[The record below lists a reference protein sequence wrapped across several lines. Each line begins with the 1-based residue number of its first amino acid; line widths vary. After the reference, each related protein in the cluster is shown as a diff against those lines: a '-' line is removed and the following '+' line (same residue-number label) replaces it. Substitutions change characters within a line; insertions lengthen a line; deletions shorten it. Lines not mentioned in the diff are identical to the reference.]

1 MNRFG
6 LLLPLMLLAG
16 CVSKYAEV
24 RIESVL
30 LGYGVSPKQASCMAD
45 DLSQKLTID
54 QLRKL
59 SRLASEAKKGLRNRP
74 LRDLVNLAGQVGDQD
89 MVVKV
94 ARATVGCAVRG

>member
-24 RIESVL
+24 RIESAL

-54 QLRKL
+54 QLRK
-59 SRLASEAKKGLRNRP
+59 
-74 LRDLVNLAGQVGDQD
+74 
-89 MVVKV
+89 
-94 ARATVGCAVRG
+94 TH

>member
-30 LGYGVSPKQASCMAD
+30 LGYGVSRKEASCMAD